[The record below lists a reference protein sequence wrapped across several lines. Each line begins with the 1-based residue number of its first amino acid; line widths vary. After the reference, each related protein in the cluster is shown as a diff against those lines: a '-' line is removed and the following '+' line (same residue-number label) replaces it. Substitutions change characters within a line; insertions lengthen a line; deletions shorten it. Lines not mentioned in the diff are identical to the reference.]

1 MQFASASIHK
11 FLMDNIANINLST
24 WISLGAL
31 TISILGFLKARES
44 LKHSKKISEENR
56 LLEAEKERTELLYMI
71 SEEKELVENLISDL
85 EGLKVIYDNE
95 NHITQTKLKNYA
107 NIFDTHLPKLK
118 EGLRRVSS
126 DYEAVISMDIAT
138 GPENFLKLRAY
149 QKDTARDIRHAQ
161 KHIHG
166 CIVEFFQKIIQV
178 HEL

>member
-1 MQFASASIHK
+1 MEDIIK
-11 FLMDNIANINLST
+11 IITNISLST

-31 TISILGFLKARES
+31 MISILCFLKARES

-95 NHITQTKLKNYA
+95 DHATQTKLKNYA
-107 NIFDTHLPKLK
+107 NIFDVYLPKLK
-118 EGLRRVSS
+118 EALRRVSS
-126 DYEAVISMDIAT
+126 DYEAVINMDIAT
-138 GPENFLKLRAY
+138 GPENFLKQKAY

-166 CIVEFFQKIIQV
+166 CIVEFFQKIIQSR
-178 HEL
+178 E